1 MNMKHLSVV
10 LVVTALAT
18 VGLIGAVSVYA
29 QSVDEETV
37 SDDFQPNKNQ
47 HLVEDGDT
55 LWDICEAVL
64 GRPELWPRVW
74 SMNPEIT
81 NPHWIY
87 PGDIIRF
94 EVPTEDLPSM
104 DIMAEALTGV
114 QKSGEDEEDTETVG
128 EQEEEEVLAYDDFLT
143 QKSPPIEVIAGSTQ
157 RRVPPENQPQRAFLN
172 IFLTKKQLEEQGRL
186 VNAAPDRLL
195 LASGDTVYVKFAD
208 GVVPKPGTR
217 YVSYRTI
224 KEVNHPKS
232 GDFFGYMT
240 QITGMFQVVNYR
252 EGVGT
257 ARVLRAVAEMERGQ
271 LVAPLLQSPLVTVY
285 PTRADK
291 VVDGVILAVQ
301 NDHEAFVA
309 QGNYVFIDR
318 GSVDGVTKG
327 QRFKVYRFPV
337 QFAGAPEEVARLDI
351 GTLMVVDAKDKASTC
366 LVVNANQE
374 ISPGDAVRTMP

>member
-1 MNMKHLSVV
+1 MNMKRLYAL
-10 LVVTALAT
+10 LVVSILAT
-18 VGLIGAVSVYA
+18 IGLISGMTVYA
-29 QSVDEETV
+29 QSSSDDVV
-37 SDDFQPNKNQ
+37 QDDFQPNKMQ
-47 HLVEDGDT
+47 HVVEDGDT
-55 LWDICEAVL
+55 LWDICDAVL
-64 GRPELWPRVW
+64 GRPEMWPRVW

-94 EVPTEDLPSM
+94 QVPAEELPSM
-104 DIMAEALTGV
+104 AAMAAELTGADG
-114 QKSGEDEEDTETVG
+114 GEADEDSEAVEEDT
-128 EQEEEEVLAYDDFLT
+128 EEEVLAYDDFLN
-143 QKSPPIEVIAGSTQ
+143 QESPPIEVVTSTAQ

-195 LASGDTVYVKFAD
+195 LASGDTVYVKFSD
-208 GVVPKPGTR
+208 GVIPKPGTR

-224 KEVNHPKS
+224 KEVSHPKS

-240 QITGMFQVVNYR
+240 QITGMFQVVAYR

-285 PTRADK
+285 PSKAEK

-318 GSVDGVTKG
+318 GSVDGVSKG

-351 GTLMVVDAKDKASTC
+351 GTLMVVDAKEKASTC